1 MEDQRSSSH
10 SDGSATESSPLFGR
24 SYTYWSPVEEGV
36 TLSWRDLSVY
46 VLLKQKGQPYKRI
59 INNVSGAVRA
69 GSLVALMGSSG
80 AGKTSLMTALAYR
93 TADHTVVEGDV
104 LVNGQPMGDY
114 MRDISGFM
122 HQVDLFIDH
131 LTVSEHLHIMARL
144 RLDRR
149 TTSQERKQRV
159 LEIMRNLSLLKCRR
173 SKISTISGGEKKRL
187 SFASELLTDPPLLF
201 CDEPTTGLDSYSA
214 QKLIAMMNLMASSG
228 KTIVCTIHQPSS
240 QIFKMFSQVILLASG
255 RLAYMGATS
264 NAAEFFESLGYRIP
278 ANYNPADFYIRTLAV
293 LPVSEDS
300 CKQAIKTICDHFA
313 VSDFAKEIDVIVQYE
328 FHMARTMQ
336 IPTLFTKSRSFRK
349 GPFCWTKLT
358 WLTYRYLLEIVRKP
372 TTHLLRILHK
382 MGLAVVIALCFVGT
396 INLNQGGIQ
405 ATQGILFTLVT
416 ENTFTPMYSVLE
428 MFPLD
433 RLLFLREYKS
443 GLYSPWTYYMS
454 KLLAMLPGLIMD
466 PILFVSVAYTIAGLR
481 QDLHSFSLTLL
492 VTIITMNVATACGLM
507 FSNAFESV
515 PSAFSVLVP
524 FDYILMI
531 TSGIFIKLSTL
542 PVILSWTKYISWL
555 MYSME
560 SLSII
565 QWNGVHNVVNI

>member
-336 IPTLFTKSRSFRK
+336 IPTLFTKSRSSTFDTV
-349 GPFCWTKLT
+349 FTSS
-358 WLTYRYLLEIVRKP
+358 IV
-372 TTHLLRILHK
+372 T
-382 MGLAVVIALCFVGT
+382 
-396 INLNQGGIQ
+396 
-405 ATQGILFTLVT
+405 
-416 ENTFTPMYSVLE
+416 
-428 MFPLD
+428 
-433 RLLFLREYKS
+433 
-443 GLYSPWTYYMS
+443 
-454 KLLAMLPGLIMD
+454 
-466 PILFVSVAYTIAGLR
+466 
-481 QDLHSFSLTLL
+481 
-492 VTIITMNVATACGLM
+492 
-507 FSNAFESV
+507 
-515 PSAFSVLVP
+515 
-524 FDYILMI
+524 
-531 TSGIFIKLSTL
+531 
-542 PVILSWTKYISWL
+542 
-555 MYSME
+555 
-560 SLSII
+560 
-565 QWNGVHNVVNI
+565 

>member
-382 MGLAVVIALCFVGT
+382 M
-396 INLNQGGIQ
+396 
-405 ATQGILFTLVT
+405 
-416 ENTFTPMYSVLE
+416 
-428 MFPLD
+428 
-433 RLLFLREYKS
+433 
-443 GLYSPWTYYMS
+443 
-454 KLLAMLPGLIMD
+454 LPGLIMD

-565 QWNGVHNVVNI
+565 QWNGVHNISCEYINPEIPCTTEGREVLDKLSFSQNNLLRDIISMIVICIVFHLLALFFLWKRIRK